1 MLNSLKNILF
11 GLIILIIINCATLRN
26 ATLLN
31 QGDKIRIYAIDAT
44 EYVKGVEKNIL
55 QSTKKIPSL
64 TDEQLNILFES
75 LFFHDNNF
83 FSGDPRPVLYKDD
96 LIYVVPRIKKSIT
109 KVKPGQS
116 MLIVYKRLSDGN
128 LVRTTLRTT
137 ILFWY
142 DKNGYNI
149 ALGESRKILLSEDLY
164 TQYKKWGDIDR
175 INAKD
180 IYKSISLDVKKP
192 FTHKEIEN
200 RSHDFWVYLNKTGID
215 YLVNNH
221 ERPKILTDLDE
232 DGSSSNFI
240 DSSIETSKEELIKA
254 KPKAKEKEL
263 DRKELLDLI
272 PDEEELKLSNENE
285 KEINENQKGNVKT
298 ENSEYKKDIDSTSKI
313 KSKNIYN
320 DDFKFNFKVDGKSNT
335 KIKNDENLESKDKKK
350 FLIKP
355 DKSSKNK
362 SNTENYNNIDN
373 TDISNSEK
381 NKINT
386 YTNNSEKNKTNT
398 DTNNSE
404 KNKTNKSNT
413 NNNTEKSNI
422 NNSNTEKNDLNI
434 NSKDN
439 SLDYNNSEPTPP
451 SP

>member
-11 GLIILIIINCATLRN
+11 GLIFLIIINCATLRN

-64 TDEQLNILFES
+64 TDEQLNVLFES

-221 ERPKILTDLDE
+221 ERPKILTDLEE
-232 DGSSSNFI
+232 DGSTSNFI
-240 DSSIETSKEELIKA
+240 DSNIETSKEELIKA

-272 PDEEELKLSNENE
+272 PDEEELKLGNE
-285 KEINENQKGNVKT
+285 KELIENQKGNVKT
-298 ENSEYKKDIDSTSKI
+298 ENSEYKKDTDSTSKR
-313 KSKNIYN
+313 KSKNIYD

-335 KIKNDENLESKDKKK
+335 KIKNNENLENKDKKK

-355 DKSSKNK
+355 EKS
-362 SNTENYNNIDN
+362 T
-373 TDISNSEK
+373 K

-386 YTNNSEKNKTNT
+386 NDINTEKNDINNNNTDISDTEKNKSNKINSDTINT
-398 DTNNSE
+398 E
-404 KNKTNKSNT
+404 KNKFNKSNT
-413 NNNTEKSNI
+413 NNNSEKSSLEKSNSEKNNINI
-422 NNSNTEKNDLNI
+422 NN
-434 NSKDN
+434 KDN